1 MKAKLAQRPVSPIRV
16 QRQPAS
22 ATQARNAPVQQPV
35 LRVIDGGLDSVN
47 LLRLQSAAGNQA
59 VGDLLARPRLSVQ
72 AAVDCPPAPAAA
84 PPVAPHE
91 DPRFVEVKER
101 VEGESVKQKQH
112 PPAKAK
118 VAESEGAAKGPTNEV
133 ASKAAA
139 NQVEDMGEQKPKAF
153 DRAAFITAV
162 HAAIERASPK
172 TLKEVD
178 DFKDS
183 GKAGELKGQ
192 VVGNVTQSKDA
203 AAKDVKGATEKAPN
217 QSGIAAKPVKPMEP
231 ERPGMPPADP
241 HAGDA
246 MPPPKPA
253 EQVSLDNTK
262 CETDGQLAE
271 ANITDE
277 QVAKSNEPQF
287 HEAMAAKKEADE
299 HAATAPQQ
307 FREDE
312 QKQLGEA
319 QTGAGT
325 ATSTGL
331 SEMHQSRASAAGHV
345 GSHKDAAKTKNEAAR
360 ARVATEIEGIYNAT
374 KKDVDDIF
382 KGLDTTVAS
391 TFDAGEKAAR
401 EAFENDY
408 STKKDAYFDDRYSGL
423 RGKYRWAKDK
433 LFSPPA
439 RVNEFIEEA
448 KKIYVTKMEK
458 VVNDVATIVET
469 ELGRATKRIADGRQ
483 SIKDYVA
490 KQPKELKK
498 VASEAADQIS
508 SKFDE
513 LDQSVTDKANDVV
526 DDLAEKYVAASK
538 EVDERCDAMR
548 EENKGLL
555 EKARD
560 KIAGLIDALSK
571 IKDML
576 FQIAA
581 KAASVVGEILGDPIG
596 FLGNLV
602 GAVKSGF
609 EQFVGNIGKH
619 LEEGLMGWL
628 LGELA
633 DAGIT
638 MPESFDLKG
647 ILHLVAQVLGLT
659 WTNFRARASAML
671 GEEVVG
677 MIEQGVGV
685 FQKIA
690 HIFTTIRDQG
700 VAGLWDMISD
710 KIGDLK
716 EMVMDKIQDF
726 VIVKVITAGVTWI
739 IGLLNPASAFIKACK
754 AIYDIVMFF
763 IERGSQIMALVNA
776 ILDNLAAIASGNISA
791 AADLVETVLAKGLPL
806 VIGFLASLLGVGGIS
821 EKIKEVITAVR
832 KPITKAVDWVLKSVV
847 KPVAKLA
854 ARAIGFAKGK
864 VKAAGAWL
872 KKKGQAGVEYLK
884 KKGTAAI
891 EKVRGKF
898 GRKPKPGAPDDV
910 RTLDDKRRDLDGAVG
925 AAETLVAD
933 ESLTDDAVRDRLP
946 ELRATYRLTKLSL
959 VVDQAGDEGETV
971 HIEGAVNPSKKGSPR
986 KRKLSKKQR
995 LKRLQA
1001 WLASAVATFPILS
1014 RISLTKDLAE
1024 KLLKT
1029 DTPDAAYERL
1039 RKARRYAR
1047 TPGQGA
1053 STGEVRPYGDRPQP
1067 GEPGYR
1073 PGLQWHHPEA
1083 QSALREAIVGYNP
1096 EDDPTIGLAQP
1107 EHGQTFEFQPKR
1119 TSPKWDPKLA
1129 TLGSPLALSEAA
1141 ALTETA
1147 TLGRPGAP
1155 ALIEPGTAERL
1166 ALEHSAYMFG
1176 LTPASEAQS
1185 QIAEHEAFEK
1195 DLRVAADAVTAVVAQ
1210 LQK

>member
-22 ATQARNAPVQQPV
+22 ADRAPAALGPQPAT
-35 LRVIDGGLDSVN
+35 RGIDGGLDSVN

-59 VGDLLARPRLSVQ
+59 VGALLARPRLSVQ
-72 AAVDCPPAPAAA
+72 AQAVACPPPPVVA
-84 PPVAPHE
+84 PPVAPHD

-118 VAESEGAAKGPTNEV
+118 VAETEGAAKGPTNEV

-139 NQVEDMGEQKPKAF
+139 TQVEDMGEQKPKAF

-172 TLKEVD
+172 NLKEVD

-203 AAKDVKGATEKAPN
+203 AAKDVKSATEKAPN
-217 QSGIAAKPVKPMEP
+217 QSGIAAKPVRPMEA
-231 ERPGMPPADP
+231 ERPGLPPADP

-262 CETDGQLAE
+262 CETDSQLAG

-287 HEAMAAKKEADE
+287 HEAMAAKKDADE

-312 QKQLGEA
+312 QKQLGVA
-319 QTGAGT
+319 QSGAGT
-325 ATSTGL
+325 ATWSGL
-331 SEMHQSRASAAGHV
+331 SQRPQARASAAGHR

-391 TFDAGEKAAR
+391 PFDAGEKAAR
-401 EAFENDY
+401 EAFESDY

-458 VVNDVATIVET
+458 VVNDVATLVET
-469 ELGRATKRIADGRQ
+469 ELGRATKRIGDGRQ
-483 SIKDYVA
+483 QIKDYVA

-513 LDQSVTDKANDVV
+513 LDQAVTDKGNDVV
-526 DDLAEKYVAASK
+526 DELAEKYVAASK

-619 LEEGLMGWL
+619 LADGLMGWL

-700 VAGLWDMISD
+700 LAGLWDMISD
-710 KIGDLK
+710 KIGDLQA
-716 EMVMDKIQDF
+716 MVMDKIQEF

-806 VIGFLASLLGVGGIS
+806 VIGFLASLLGVSGIS

-847 KPVAKLA
+847 KPGAKLA
-854 ARAIGFAKGK
+854 ARAVGFAKGK

-872 KKKGQAGVEYLK
+872 KKKGQAGVDYLK
-884 KKGTAAI
+884 KKGTAAVA
-891 EKVRGKF
+891 KVKGKF
-898 GRKPKPGAPDDV
+898 GRKDGRSRAERKAALDV
-910 RTLDDKRRDLDGAVG
+910 AMSKAQAV
-925 AAETLVAD
+925 VAD
-933 ESLTDDAVRDRLP
+933 PKVTVAGINKKLLAIKAEQKVR
-946 ELRATYRLTKLSL
+946 KLKL
-959 VVDQAGDEGETV
+959 VVDAETAGQQMV
-971 HIEGAVNPSKKGSPR
+971 HVEGANSPTVLTLAVVKRRYFTQRQEGGSDDGG
-986 KRKLSKKQR
+986 
-995 LKRLQA
+995 
-1001 WLASAVATFPILS
+1001 AVATQGGPAQIAAQPLPPKRYLPLEFRGGKWIRPNLYDIP
-1014 RISLTKDLAE
+1014 AGW
-1024 KLLKT
+1024 KT
-1029 DTPDAAYERL
+1029 FSA
-1039 RKARRYAR
+1039 
-1047 TPGQGA
+1047 
-1053 STGEVRPYGDRPQP
+1053 
-1067 GEPGYR
+1067 GYR
-1073 PGLQWHHPEA
+1073 DQFRNHILELIEGLSGRTREGAISTLQRYVAETMIPDSWV
-1083 QSALREAIVGYNP
+1083 ALYRRTGNIDRESIEWWIERASSTWDVDHDLP
-1096 EDDPTIGLAQP
+1096 LAQHWSQQAGNDTDQGSRNTIVVDP
-1107 EHGQTFEFQPKR
+1107 NNLAFVLAGPNRSWGSRGPTGQTVKYVPWVGPDFESTFQKDNGR
-1119 TSPKWDPKLA
+1119 TFNGKPYIDDKGNPI
-1129 TLGSPLALSEAA
+1129 P
-1141 ALTETA
+1141 
-1147 TLGRPGAP
+1147 
-1155 ALIEPGTAERL
+1155 
-1166 ALEHSAYMFG
+1166 
-1176 LTPASEAQS
+1176 
-1185 QIAEHEAFEK
+1185 
-1195 DLRVAADAVTAVVAQ
+1195 
-1210 LQK
+1210 

>member
-1 MKAKLAQRPVSPIRV
+1 M
-16 QRQPAS
+16 
-22 ATQARNAPVQQPV
+22 
-35 LRVIDGGLDSVN
+35 
-47 LLRLQSAAGNQA
+47 
-59 VGDLLARPRLSVQ
+59 
-72 AAVDCPPAPAAA
+72 
-84 PPVAPHE
+84 
-91 DPRFVEVKER
+91 
-101 VEGESVKQKQH
+101 
-112 PPAKAK
+112 
-118 VAESEGAAKGPTNEV
+118 AESEGAAKGPTNEV

-139 NQVEDMGEQKPKAF
+139 NQVEDMGEQKPKGF

-162 HAAIERASPK
+162 HAAIERASHK
-172 TLKEVD
+172 NLKEVD

-203 AAKDVKGATEKAPN
+203 SAKDVKDATEKPPDK
-217 QSGIAAKPVKPMEP
+217 SGVTPKPVKPMAAEH
-231 ERPGMPPADP
+231 PGMPPADV

-262 CETDGQLAE
+262 CETDNQLAE
-271 ANITDE
+271 ENITDQ

-287 HEAMAAKKEADE
+287 HEAMAAKKEADV

-319 QTGAGT
+319 QGGAGA

-331 SEMHQSRASAAGHV
+331 SQMHQSRASAAGHV

-360 ARVATEIEGIYNAT
+360 ARVATEIEGIYNTT

-391 TFDAGEKAAR
+391 TFDTGEKAAR

-408 STKKDAYFDDRYSGL
+408 STKKDAYFDDRYSGI

-458 VVNDVATIVET
+458 VVNDVATVVET
-469 ELGRATKRIADGRQ
+469 ELGRATKRIADGRTQ
-483 SIKDYVA
+483 IKDYVA
-490 KQPKELKK
+490 KQPKELQK
-498 VASEAADQIS
+498 VASEAADNIS

-513 LDQSVTDKANDVV
+513 LDQSVSDKGNDVV

-555 EKARD
+555 EKAKD
-560 KIAGLIDALSK
+560 AIKGVIDTIRK

-576 FQIAA
+576 VQLAA
-581 KAASVVGEILGDPIG
+581 KAASVVGQIIDDPIG
-596 FLGNLV
+596 FLGNLI

-619 LEEGLMGWL
+619 LEAGLMGWL

-633 DAGIT
+633 DTGIT

-647 ILHLVAQVLGLT
+647 ILSLVLQVLGLT
-659 WTNFRARASAML
+659 WTNFRARAAAML
-671 GEEVVG
+671 GEPVVG
-677 MIEQGVGV
+677 MIEQGVGM

-700 VAGLWDMISD
+700 LAGLWDMISD

-716 EMVMDKIQDF
+716 EMVMDKIQGF
-726 VIVKVITAGVTWI
+726 VITKVITAGVTWI

-763 IERGSQIMALVNA
+763 IERGSAIIELVNA
-776 ILDNLAAIASGNISA
+776 ILDNLAAIVSGNISA
-791 AADLVETVLAKGLPL
+791 AATLVETVLAKGIPL

-821 EKIKEVITAVR
+821 AKIKEVINAVR
-832 KPITKAVDWVLKSVV
+832 KPINKAVDWVLKSVV
-847 KPVAKLA
+847 KPVAKAA

-872 KKKGQAGVEYLK
+872 KKKGQAGVAFVKAKAKAAADKFKSKFGKKDERSPNQRAADRDAGLSEGTALLQIEELSSGEIRSRLAAIKSKYRLSELKLVTESETEDSESDHIEAAASPGKAGPSVK
-884 KKGTAAI
+884 KKKDPALVKARQ
-891 EKVRGKF
+891 E
-898 GRKPKPGAPDDV
+898 V
-910 RTLDDKRRDLDGAVG
+910 RTLKDAAVSDPDAVWKLLDFYLAQDDRIIRALARSDAVAKQVLDERIKSLPPKAVQEDYRPPHEASAKLTDRGGRIVWGPVGLRSGGVTLALIAAHGWRRAGQLTHTEVKAVG
-925 AAETLVAD
+925 QAPLAAGLTLWITGLYDPCTSCQGAM
-933 ESLTDDAVRDRLP
+933 
-946 ELRATYRLTKLSL
+946 RAAAASS
-959 VVDQAGDEGETV
+959 
-971 HIEGAVNPSKKGSPR
+971 GARINYWWPGGSPGMNF
-986 KRKLSKKQR
+986 L
-995 LKRLQA
+995 
-1001 WLASAVATFPILS
+1001 
-1014 RISLTKDLAE
+1014 
-1024 KLLKT
+1024 
-1029 DTPDAAYERL
+1029 
-1039 RKARRYAR
+1039 
-1047 TPGQGA
+1047 
-1053 STGEVRPYGDRPQP
+1053 
-1067 GEPGYR
+1067 
-1073 PGLQWHHPEA
+1073 
-1083 QSALREAIVGYNP
+1083 
-1096 EDDPTIGLAQP
+1096 
-1107 EHGQTFEFQPKR
+1107 
-1119 TSPKWDPKLA
+1119 
-1129 TLGSPLALSEAA
+1129 
-1141 ALTETA
+1141 
-1147 TLGRPGAP
+1147 
-1155 ALIEPGTAERL
+1155 
-1166 ALEHSAYMFG
+1166 
-1176 LTPASEAQS
+1176 
-1185 QIAEHEAFEK
+1185 
-1195 DLRVAADAVTAVVAQ
+1195 
-1210 LQK
+1210 